1 MTFNIV
7 QLNAFLKLSFQRKTF
22 SRNKVLLECSSETC
36 INSSDCRLAEELL
49 FHGQSV
55 ATPRSDWAVSQLR
68 RTRAFVD
75 LCARL
80 PGMPIGDV
88 DIDDHIDYTILLI
101 SISAPIIKSMCWAV
115 IYFGLEFSISW
126 LQYSNVPPPP
136 SWPSVLLYILLFC

>member
-1 MTFNIV
+1 M
-7 QLNAFLKLSFQRKTF
+7 
-22 SRNKVLLECSSETC
+22 ECSSETC

-88 DIDDHIDYTILLI
+88 DIDEYFL
-101 SISAPIIKSMCWAV
+101 KSEMDEMRKIFEQFDEDKSGSVDANELRPK
-115 IYFGLEFSISW
+115 FGLTRSLDGFLSDCLTQI
-126 LQYSNVPPPP
+126 
-136 SWPSVLLYILLFC
+136 